1 MERLRTIV
9 APRGGKLSPDRR
21 WSRFAVSARVAV
33 AILVLMVSAGPGA
46 AQNTTSVAQ
55 TATAGAADPLL
66 KEPYVDT
73 DEWRDTPI
81 RHRYVH
87 GGFTGTPVR
96 FSIYFPP
103 KDQYQG
109 RFFQHVTPTPIDE
122 KEGTTGAGAGDQV
135 GFAFASGGYFLVTNE
150 GGMASLRIDPTLG
163 AYRANA
169 AAAQYSRLL
178 AAKMYGPH
186 RTFGYAYGG
195 SGGAFRTIGG
205 FENTVGVWDGVVP
218 YVVGSPQAI
227 PNVFTVR
234 LLALRVLKDKFPAIV
249 DALEPGGSGDIYSG
263 LNQEEREVLA
273 EVTGLGFP
281 VQSWSNHRTIGMGAF
296 PILFEM
302 VVQKDPA
309 YFEDFWKVPGYAGA
323 SPSESLLRS
332 RVQHTTIVKKAIGQE
347 PASNP
352 APGST
357 LQTQGQTSRGG
368 VDTAWQ
374 QLKGPPAGFE
384 LETVPGGDLQMAT
397 VVVRTGEAAGTSF
410 PLGKVE
416 GHTIFVGTS
425 MASMMS
431 GGPGNGDALKRIQP
445 GDEVRIDNS
454 NFLAVQYYH
463 RHQTP
468 TPDFYVWDQ
477 FRGPG
482 GKPRYPQRPKLIGP
496 EFAASAG
503 GTTQSGRFQ
512 GKMIVVE
519 SLWDQ
524 DAFPWQADWYAS
536 KVKTALGPRF
546 NDNFRLWF
554 TDHALHG
561 DVEQQFDPTHTISYV
576 GALQQALRDLSAW
589 VEKGVAPPDSTMYK
603 VVDGQVEVPS
613 TAARRRGVQPVV
625 TVLANGKTRAEVK
638 IGQPVTLSAVI
649 EAPPNTGRIVSAEW
663 SLEGTNEFT
672 PAALTTRGGA
682 RAALQTRHTYS
693 KPGTYFPVLRAA
705 SQREGDAKTPYAR
718 IQNLGRV
725 RVVVR

>member
-1 MERLRTIV
+1 MERLRTID
-9 APRGGKLSPDRR
+9 ARSGGKRSPAKQ
-21 WSRFAVSARVAV
+21 WPFAVSAGA
-33 AILVLMVSAGPGA
+33 AIAIVILMVSAGSGA
-46 AQNTTSVAQ
+46 AQDKAPVAR
-55 TATAGAADPLL
+55 TAAAGAADPLL
-66 KEPYVDT
+66 KEPYLDT

-87 GGFTGTPVR
+87 GGFNGTPAR

-150 GGMASLRIDPTLG
+150 GGMASLRTDPTLG
-163 AYRANA
+163 AYRVNA
-169 AAAQYSRLL
+169 AAAQYSRVL
-178 AAKMYGPH
+178 AAQMYGPH
-186 RTFGYAYGG
+186 RTFGYAYD
-195 SGGAFRTIGG
+195 GAFRTIGG

-218 YVVGSPQAI
+218 YVIGSPQAI
-227 PNVFTVR
+227 PNVFTAR
-234 LLALRVLKDKFPAIV
+234 LLALRVLKDKFQAIV
-249 DALEPGGSGDIYSG
+249 DAVEPGGSGNIYAG
-263 LNQEEREVLA
+263 LNMEERDVLA
-273 EVTGLGFP
+273 EVTALGFP
-281 VQSWSNHRTIGMGAF
+281 VQGWFNYRTIGMGAF
-296 PILFEM
+296 PILFET
-302 VVQKDPA
+302 VVQKDPP

-323 SPSESLLRS
+323 NPPKSLLSS
-332 RVQHTTIVKKAIGQE
+332 RVQHTTIIKKVISREQAG
-347 PASNP
+347 NP

-357 LQTQGQTSRGG
+357 PQTQGGTSRGG

-384 LETVPGGDLQMAT
+384 LENVPSGDLQMAT

-410 PLGKVE
+410 PLGKVD

-431 GGPGNGDALKRIQP
+431 GGPGNADALKRIKP

-463 RHQTP
+463 RYQVP

-477 FRGPG
+477 FRGRD

-536 KVKTALGPRF
+536 KVKTALGSRF

-561 DVEQQFDPTHTISYV
+561 DVEKQFDPTHTVSYV

-589 VEKGVAPPDSTMYK
+589 VEKGMAPPDSTTYK

-613 TAARRRGVQPVV
+613 TAARRRSVQPVV
-625 TVLANGKTRAEVK
+625 TMLANGNTRAEVN

-649 EAPPNTGRIVSAEW
+649 EAPPNTGRVVSAEW

-672 PAALTTRGGA
+672 PAALTTPGGA
-682 RAALQTRHTYS
+682 RAALQTTHTYS
-693 KPGTYFPVLRAA
+693 KSGTYFVVLRAA
-705 SQREGDAKTPYAR
+705 SQREGDVKTPYSR